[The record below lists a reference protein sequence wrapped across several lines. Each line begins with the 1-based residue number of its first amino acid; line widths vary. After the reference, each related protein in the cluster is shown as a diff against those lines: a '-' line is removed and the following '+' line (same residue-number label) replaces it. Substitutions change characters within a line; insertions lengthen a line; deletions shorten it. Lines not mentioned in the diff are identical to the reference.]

1 MLDAASTFYADL
13 YTPDPVD
20 NDAIDSLLN
29 TLPDSLRLSTA
40 DHDLLSATIDFDDI
54 IAGVSRCPRSSS
66 PGPDGLPYELL
77 KLIISHPQC
86 REITLAVYND
96 ALSWG
101 ELATHFFDQY

>member
-40 DHDLLSATIDFDDI
+40 AHDLLSATIDFDDI
-54 IAGVSRCPRSSS
+54 IAGVSRCPRSIIPNVVKSLLLS
-66 PGPDGLPYELL
+66 TMMPCPGVFF
-77 KLIISHPQC
+77 LILGPI
-86 REITLAVYND
+86 LAYLCYRRK
-96 ALSWG
+96 AHS
-101 ELATHFFDQY
+101 QI